1 VTFPRLLLAWLP
13 VAVWFVV
20 ARVAAARLLQLPAL
34 VLPSGVAAAARAA
47 LPQAA
52 EAVAVTLFA
61 ALWFDSLGSGGW
73 WLLFALVGALVAMAP
88 RFGAPSSAAPMR
100 RAAALGLAD
109 TARYVVAGAI
119 LAWRLG

>member
-13 VAVWFVV
+13 VAVWFLV
-20 ARVAAARLLQLPAL
+20 ARVAAARAFQLSTLALPAGL
-34 VLPSGVAAAARAA
+34 ATAARAA

-52 EAVAVTLFA
+52 EALGVTLFA

-73 WLLFALVGALVAMAP
+73 WLLFGLVGALVALAP
-88 RFGAPSSAAPMR
+88 RFSAPAGQVRAR
-100 RAAALGLAD
+100 RVAVLALAD
-109 TARYVVAGAI
+109 AARYVVAGAI